1 VGQKV
6 YAIGNPFGL
15 SGTMTRG
22 IISSIRSIRGAEG
35 APIEDAIQTDAAI
48 NPGNSG
54 GPLLNSNGDVIGINT
69 MIASNGAD
77 QSSGI
82 GFAIPINTA
91 KAVLADLT
99 RYGRVKRP
107 SFGIVSY
114 AIGPDLAS
122 QMGLAA
128 ESGILVQKVIPGG
141 AAERAGMHGGNQ
153 QAYVGNT
160 PIMLGGDLIVAIDGH
175 PVADPEDVNA
185 IIEKHQAGDT
195 VSVTFY
201 RGHRKITLKLI
212 LGEARG

>member
-1 VGQKV
+1 
-6 YAIGNPFGL
+6 
-15 SGTMTRG
+15 MTRG
-22 IISSIRSIRGAEG
+22 IISSIRSIRTADG

-54 GPLLNSNGDVIGINT
+54 GPLLNSRGEVIGINT
-69 MIASNGAD
+69 MIASNGAE

-107 SFGIVSY
+107 SLGIVSY
-114 AIGPDLAS
+114 AIGPDLAE

-128 ESGILVQKVIPGG
+128 DYGVLIQKVIPGG
-141 AAERAGMHGGNQ
+141 AAERAGLHGGSE

-160 PIMLGGDLIVAIDGH
+160 PIMLGGDLIIAIDGQQVTE
-175 PVADPEDVNA
+175 PQDISA
-185 IIEKHQAGDT
+185 IMDKHQAGDT
-195 VSVTFY
+195 IA
-201 RGHRKITLKLI
+201 ITVMRARRQMTVKLT
-212 LGEARG
+212 LGEAKGMTT